1 MVRGATRTQQEVM
14 ARQTP
19 VPAMMVY
26 GEADGS
32 VGPDQFGD
40 IQSCFSEPLEL
51 LAMPGIGHFPQR
63 EAPQEL
69 SRRILAFFQR

>member
-1 MVRGATRTQQEVM
+1 MEAELEALDGINNVTVTFEATNAT
-14 ARQTP
+14 
-19 VPAMMVY
+19 
-26 GEADGS
+26 DGS